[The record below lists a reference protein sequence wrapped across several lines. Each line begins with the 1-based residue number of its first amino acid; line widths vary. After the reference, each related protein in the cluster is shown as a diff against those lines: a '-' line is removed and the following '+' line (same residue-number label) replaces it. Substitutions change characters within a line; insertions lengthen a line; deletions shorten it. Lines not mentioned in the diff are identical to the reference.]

1 MIWLIMGIFVLGV
14 LLYVAKPLYAKDAPA
29 LKIDSE
35 VTDYLAQIADID
47 TRLKNADKSTDVP
60 AIEMAKTELQRQVL
74 AKTNAEK
81 DSGPQTLLLSIV
93 FIAFSFGAMS
103 LYATLGRPDLTKTQ
117 ELARNTDPQDA
128 NALTLEQAV
137 AQLEQKLAKGDQNPQ
152 GWMLYARSLMSLG
165 RYDDAIKAYEKV
177 LSLTDNSQQVL
188 EEFESA
194 KTYIVQKQT
203 GVNLSEAGPSAEQM
217 QAAAAMTPEARQD
230 MVKGMVEGLS
240 QKLKDDPDDADGWT
254 RLLRARKVLG
264 QDTEAQ
270 ADITLMG
277 ETFKDNPE
285 QVQKILSD
293 TGWAED

>member
-14 LLYVAKPLYAKDAPA
+14 LLYVAKPLYAKDAPT
-29 LKIDSE
+29 LEIDSE
-35 VTDYLAQIADID
+35 VTDYLAQITDID
-47 TRLKNADKSTDVP
+47 ARLKNADKSTDVP
-60 AIEMAKTELQRQVL
+60 ALEIAKTELQRQVL

-93 FIAFSFGAMS
+93 FIAFSFGAMG

-117 ELARNTDPQDA
+117 ELTRNTDPQDA
-128 NALTLEQAV
+128 NELTLEQAV

-203 GVNLSEAGPSAEQM
+203 GNRTSGPSAEQM
-217 QAAAAMTPEARQD
+217 QAAASMTPEARQD

-240 QKLKDDPDDADGWT
+240 QKLKDNPDDADGWT

-264 QDTEAQ
+264 QDVEAQ

-285 QVQKILSD
+285 LVQKILSD